1 MIMGKDYQSA
11 KKMLSNLKSKSS
23 LYSKTNFQ
31 VWKMSCLIVILK
43 DIAQDKSKL
52 LQVIQRTENVF
63 LKGTM

>member
-1 MIMGKDYQSA
+1 MIIIEVP
-11 KKMLSNLKSKSS
+11 KKLLSKLKSKSS

-31 VWKMSCLIVILK
+31 VRKKGCLIVILK
-43 DIAQDKSKL
+43 EISQAKSKL